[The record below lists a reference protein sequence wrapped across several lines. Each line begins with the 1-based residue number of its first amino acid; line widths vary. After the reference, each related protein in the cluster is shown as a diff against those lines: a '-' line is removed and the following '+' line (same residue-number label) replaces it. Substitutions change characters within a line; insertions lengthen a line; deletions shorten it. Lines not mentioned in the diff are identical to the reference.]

1 MTASLKSYG
10 STCVI
15 IPDIYILM
23 LTSCRRLG
31 RNARNRDSRINGFT
45 LIELLVVIAIIGL
58 LAAMLFPALGKASA
72 KAKQVKC
79 ASNMRQIG
87 IAISMYVDD
96 FEGKLPQTAHE
107 TLSTNKIWIRKLLP
121 YVGNSDAIRLCPAD
135 PTRTARRDSGGTS
148 YILNEF
154 VSVPI
159 VDSFGQTLKP
169 IPKLDQL
176 RQPSETF
183 LLFEVADDYG
193 PSIFSDH
200 THSRSWL
207 RSGWEG
213 VVADIQPDRH
223 RGGAPNLDRTQ
234 GRANY
239 LFVDGHV
246 ESIDAASLKHQFDQ
260 GINIAQPPEFRP

>member
-1 MTASLKSYG
+1 MSKSCERP
-10 STCVI
+10 SKDARSAVI
-15 IPDIYILM
+15 
-23 LTSCRRLG
+23 REH
-31 RNARNRDSRINGFT
+31 GFT

-58 LAAMLFPALGKASA
+58 LASMLFPALGKASA

-79 ASNMRQIG
+79 LSNMRQIG
-87 IAISMYVDD
+87 LGITLYVDD
-96 FEGKLPQTAHE
+96 FDGKLPQTAHE
-107 TLSTNKIWIRKLLP
+107 TLSTNRIWIRKLLP

-135 PTRTARRDSGGTS
+135 PTRMDRRDSGGTS

-154 VSVPI
+154 ISVPI
-159 VDSFGQTLKP
+159 VDSFGQTLRP

-176 RQPSETF
+176 RQPSETL
-183 LLFEVADDYG
+183 LLFEVADEYG

-223 RGGAPNLDRTQ
+223 RGGAPNADHTK

-246 ESIDAASLKHQFDQ
+246 ESIDAAALKRQFDQ
-260 GINIAQPPEFRP
+260 GINVAQPPEFRPLSP